1 LKNKLRI
8 DKYLHSI
15 ILLIPGFLYAILSL
29 LISSNRILVNNTDSS
44 ISLLKF
50 SQLLSFGVTI
60 AKYAADQMILSRLQ
74 PNQSTY
80 ISSFFKRRVIPLSL
94 IFCLVLLLNNKL
106 EIPLFLC
113 ICIPI
118 EVFIIITTIELNISK
133 KYYQALFLNLLGY
146 PSIFLFFIF
155 LSIFL
160 NLKVLQIG
168 LIFLF
173 FSSIKFFLAI
183 FLRNNNY
190 PKNSILTESAQVPL
204 QQVGNFL
211 IFKVDQ
217 VIISTNLINMN
228 FFNCFIPID
237 YLFYSKFVELFSGIA
252 TSLGPMI
259 TKIKYKESISIK
271 PLLKNKVFLSII
283 LIALIS
289 QFLGTFYLIKSF
301 DTLHFLLIIPFM
313 IVTLLIVPV
322 NMINYEI
329 FRINKLKTANL
340 INFCSILISTLIFI
354 INIKYKSP
362 ILFAFIVPI
371 QMASFLIIYY
381 FFKQKK
387 YV

>member
-1 LKNKLRI
+1 
-8 DKYLHSI
+8 
-15 ILLIPGFLYAILSL
+15 LLIPGFLYAILSL